1 MRYPALLL
9 LAALFVWAAADKG
22 PPKGEA
28 ASKTLRLEATA
39 YLDKTSIQQAVGS
52 PIDEGIVVVTVTLT
66 PSPGQK
72 LTIDRDDFLLRSDKD
87 GQKCTPYA
95 PSQIAGSGTLR
106 VKTGYGG
113 GGLATQENRPAWG
126 GIGGI
131 GFPSS
136 GSGIGNSASTEEA
149 VASVEQDSGKQKE
162 NPLLRVLKQKILPEK
177 EIAEPITG
185 QLYFLLEGKHKPK
198 DIELLYKTTDGRLSV
213 RFKLDKDK

>member
-1 MRYPALLL
+1 MRYPALLV
-9 LAALFVWAAADKG
+9 LAAVFVWAADKG

-52 PIDEGIVVVTVTLT
+52 PLDEGIVVVTVTLT

-131 GFPSS
+131 GFPTS
-136 GSGIGNSASTEEA
+136 GGGIGNSGSTEEA

-198 DIELLYKTTDGRLSV
+198 DIELLYKTAEGRLSV

>member
-1 MRYPALLL
+1 MRYPALLVLAVL
-9 LAALFVWAAADKG
+9 LASAADKG
-22 PPKGEA
+22 PPRGEA

-39 YLDKTSIQQAVGS
+39 YLDKASIQQAVG
-52 PIDEGIVVVTVTLT
+52 PNLDEGIVVVTVTLT
-66 PSPGQK
+66 PSPGEK

-106 VKTGYGG
+106 VKTAYGG
-113 GGLATQENRPAWG
+113 GGLASQENRPAWG

-136 GSGIGNSASTEEA
+136 GGGIGNSAGAEEA

-162 NPLLRVLKQKILPEK
+162 NPLLKVLKQKILPEK

-198 DIELLYKTTDGRLSV
+198 DVELLYKTATGRLSI
-213 RFKLDKDK
+213 RFKQEKDK

>member
-1 MRYPALLL
+1 MRYPALLV
-9 LAALFVWAAADKG
+9 LAAALVWAADKG

-39 YLDKTSIQQAVGS
+39 FLDKASIQQAVGS
-52 PIDEGIVVVTVTLT
+52 PLDGGIVVVTVTLT
-66 PSPGQK
+66 PSSGQK
-72 LTIDRDDFLLRSDKD
+72 LTINRDDFLLRSDKD
-87 GQKCTPYA
+87 GQRCTPYA

-113 GGLATQENRPAWG
+113 GGIAAQENRPVWG

-136 GSGIGNSASTEEA
+136 GGGIGNSGSTEEA
-149 VASVEQDSGKQKE
+149 VASLEQDSGKQKE
-162 NPLLRVLKQKILPEK
+162 NPLLGVLKQKILPEK
-177 EIAEPITG
+177 EIAGPITG

-198 DIELLYKTTDGRLSV
+198 DVELLYNAAGGRLSV
-213 RFKLDKDK
+213 RFKQDKEK